1 MFLNPENFLNATSF
15 LALYMFTFLVA
26 KFIKSLLSPY
36 LINNELINK
45 NNTAL
50 GVSTAGYFIGV
61 TAVYVGVFD
70 GPRMP
75 SWQEE
80 VVHVG
85 GYSMLGVFLL
95 NFSRYI
101 NDKLILYKFSNNKE
115 IIEDQNIGTGFVQ
128 AASYT
133 ASGLIIGGTLHSEGG
148 SLVTSL
154 AFFVFGQICLIL
166 FALLYDWLT
175 PYSVHGEIEEENTAA
190 GMGFAGGFIAIGIIV
205 MKGVSGE
212 FVGWTSNLSNLAFNI
227 ELLFIYLVFV
237 RFFFDKILIPHRDLN
252 KLIAI
257 DKNLSAG
264 TLEFIISISFSIV
277 LFFIIDHQ

>member
-1 MFLNPENFLNATSF
+1 MFLNPDNFLNAFSF
-15 LALYMFTFLVA
+15 LLLYMITFSVA
-26 KFIKSLLSPY
+26 KFIKSIISPY
-36 LINNELINK
+36 KLNHELTEK

-61 TAVYVGVFD
+61 TAVYVGVYD
-70 GPRMP
+70 GPSLP
-75 SWQEE
+75 EWWQE
-80 VVHVG
+80 VLHVG
-85 GYSMLGVFLL
+85 GYSLLGVVLL
-95 NFSRYI
+95 NLSRFI

-115 IIEDQNIGTGFVQ
+115 IIEDQNIGTGFIQ

-148 SLVTSL
+148 TLVTSL
-154 AFFVFGQICLIL
+154 AFFIFGQVCLIL

-175 PYSVHGEIEEENTAA
+175 PYSVHGEIENKNTAA

-212 FVGWTSNLSNLAFNI
+212 FVSWTSNLSNLAFNI
-227 ELLFIYLVFV
+227 ELLFIYLIFV
-237 RFFFDKILIPHRDLN
+237 RFFFDKVIIPHADLN
-252 KLIAI
+252 KLISV

-264 TLEFIISISFSIV
+264 TLEFIIAISFSTV